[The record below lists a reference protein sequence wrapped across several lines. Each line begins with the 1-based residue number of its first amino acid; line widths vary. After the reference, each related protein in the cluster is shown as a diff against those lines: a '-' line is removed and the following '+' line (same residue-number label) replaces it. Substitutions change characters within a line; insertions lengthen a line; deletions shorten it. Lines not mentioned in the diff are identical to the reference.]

1 MTFTLKEDLY
11 LFNNDLEEY
20 KASEQGQKVI
30 QADTDNAKTVALAEY
45 WNARNGNKLTY
56 KSEQARKNGAYLDKI
71 LAEYLK
77 MVD

>member
-1 MTFTLKEDLY
+1 MIFTLKEDLQ
-11 LFNNDLEEY
+11 LFKNDLEEY
-20 KASEQGQKVI
+20 KASEQGQNVM
-30 QADTDNAKTVALAEY
+30 QANTDKAKAAALAEY

-56 KSEQARKNGAYLDKI
+56 KSEQDRQNGADLDKM